1 MFRFTSSFKAKRFK
15 EIIKYLANFL
25 KTNPTKF
32 AVICVK
38 KASKGT
44 FLKPEKLQ
52 NQSNERKGK
61 EKRKSEE
68 KERRRRK
75 KKAMVALLGFIRVTL
90 EMAHFDILAEFFA
103 NN

>member
-1 MFRFTSSFKAKRFK
+1 MYRFTPSFKAKRFK

-32 AVICVK
+32 AAICVK
-38 KASKGT
+38 KVPKGT